1 MKVLFIG
8 GTGVIS
14 SACADLALQQGV
26 DLYFLNRGRTT
37 TRPVPNGVTVLT
49 GDIRD
54 FESASQALAG
64 HTFDVVVDWI
74 AFAPEHI
81 ETDLKLF
88 GGKVTQYVFISSAS
102 AYETP
107 PSKLPI
113 TEETPLEN
121 PYWDYSRQKAAC
133 EERLMRAY
141 KEDGFPVTIVRPSH
155 TYDQTK
161 VPMLGRYTA
170 LDRMLKGELLVLHGD
185 GSSLWTLTHHR
196 DFAKGFNGLLGNAG
210 AIGEAVHITSDEW
223 LTWNQIYE
231 TLGDAAGVRPKI
243 VHVPTRLIHAYDHA
257 VGETLLGDKM
267 NNMILDNSKLK
278 RLVPGFEATIPFAE
292 GAKEIVA
299 WYAADPSRQVVE
311 DSWNSLFKQ
320 LIHKMQLI
328 TPIE

>member
-14 SACADLALQQGV
+14 SGCADLAVQQGV
-26 DLYFLNRGRTT
+26 DLYFLNRGKTT
-37 TRPVPNGVTVLT
+37 TRPVPSGVTVLT

-54 FESASQALAG
+54 FDSASSALAG
-64 HTFDVVVDWI
+64 HEFDVVVEWL
-74 AFAPEHI
+74 AFSPEHI

-88 GGKVTQYVFISSAS
+88 GGKVKQYIFISSAS
-102 AYETP
+102 AYQTP
-107 PSKLPI
+107 PQKLPI

-141 KEDGFPVTIVRPSH
+141 REDGFPVTIVRPSH

-170 LDRMLKGELLVLHGD
+170 LNRMMQGKLLVLHGD

-196 DFAKGFNGLLGNAG
+196 DFAKGFNGLMGNEM

-231 TLGDAAGVRPKI
+231 TMGQAAGVRPKI
-243 VHVPTRLIHAYDHA
+243 VHVPSRLIHAYDHE

-278 RLVPGFEATIPFAE
+278 RLVPGFEATIPFTE

-299 WYAADPSRQVVE
+299 WYAADPARQVVE
-311 DSWNSLFKQ
+311 DSWNSMFDQ